1 MRTLNADLLLAQV
14 SGFPTGGYQPAVRC
28 ILTSKNGLTLIDY
41 SFDPTVTTNRLRHVE
56 QTEERE
62 NDSGIILLSNY
73 DKAVP
78 SVLGYQVDLG
88 WGLNTSSGLQ
98 EDSAVTPRLWVMV
111 QSDISGGPK
120 GTKPQLYTLLQ
131 LQGVWQVIL
140 NRQPVRLT
148 STPPTTIPL
157 YRYDEENTISV
168 LQGKTIYGVIEY
180 LIETALSAQTGKVW
194 TLDALGDQDD
204 GQINSTIP
212 FPSSGVLERTIN
224 INTSFEFQTYG
235 SVILSLLELTSCI
248 LIPRA
253 SLAFKIIYPQAS
265 DVADE
270 TYYSSNASGH
280 PFYEVENRSLNMVP
294 NHVEIFGGLGEDG
307 YPTVS
312 GHWFDP
318 DHYSTAPTTFTPEAI
333 ETAYDGEFM
342 PVTASGSTD
351 NPIWE
356 IGLDTVTKCETRASE
371 LGRQLKD
378 QILGTRVIIPM
389 DARVELYDR
398 VELVDKRWT

>member
-1 MRTLNADLLLAQV
+1 MARTLNADLLTAQV
-14 SGFPTGGYQPAVRC
+14 SGYPVNGYQPAVRC
-28 ILTSKNGLTLIDY
+28 ILTSKNGLTLIVY

-56 QTEERE
+56 QTEERQ

-78 SVLGYQVDLG
+78 SLIGYQVDLG
-88 WGLNTSSGLQ
+88 WGLNTTSGIQ
-98 EDSAVTPRLWVMV
+98 WASAVTPRLWVMV

-120 GTKPQLYTLLQ
+120 SAKPQLYTVLQ
-131 LQGVWQVIL
+131 LQGVWQVVL
-140 NRQPVRLT
+140 NRQPLRLPST
-148 STPPTTIPL
+148 ANTPPDPTIPL
-157 YRYDEENTISV
+157 YRYDDENTISA
-168 LQGKTIYGVIEY
+168 LTGKTIYGVIEY

-212 FPSSGVLERTIN
+212 FPSGGKPLRTIN
-224 INTSFEFQTYG
+224 VDTPFEFQTYG
-235 SVILSLLELTSCI
+235 SIIRNLLEETSCI

-253 SLAFKIIYPQAS
+253 SLAFKIIYPQTS
-265 DVADE
+265 DTADE
-270 TYYSSNASGH
+270 TYYSSASSGH

-294 NHVEIFGGLGEDG
+294 NHVEIFGGEDLEG
-307 YPTVS
+307 QATVS

-333 ETAYDGEFM
+333 EAAYDGEFM

-351 NPIWE
+351 NILWE
-356 IGLDTVTKCETRASE
+356 IELDTVSQCETRASQ

-378 QILGTRVIIPM
+378 
-389 DARVELYDR
+389 
-398 VELVDKRWT
+398 